1 MLASVWVGRALLQ
14 AENHGSL
21 PSLRRGAEQQLTGEL
36 VGPILVIYFLGVL
49 GLYININ
56 WVQSKSMSLTTALK
70 IGFLLPLPGDLVK
83 MGVATLVT
91 LPARERLQALMTKDA

>member
-1 MLASVWVGRALLQ
+1 MSLQFTPREIVLTALFAALT
-14 AENHGSL
+14 AI
-21 PSLRRGAEQQLTGEL
+21 GAFM
-36 VGPILVIYFLGVL
+36 VIYFLGVL

-56 WVQSKSMSLTTALK
+56 WVQSKPMSLTTALK